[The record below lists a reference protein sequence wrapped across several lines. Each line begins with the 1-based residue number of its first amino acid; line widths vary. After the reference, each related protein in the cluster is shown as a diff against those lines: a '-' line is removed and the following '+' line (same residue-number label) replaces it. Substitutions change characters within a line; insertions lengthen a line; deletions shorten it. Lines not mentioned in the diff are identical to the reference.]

1 MSKCKFEDAFCS
13 KSGRIID
20 IAEASDLYASNPAEY
35 KKISNNLYCPECKK
49 AKLSFVNGSTKYF
62 RTFKGSL
69 HNENCSLSQELMS
82 VKQTA
87 DFIANTENRAAI
99 LRQIASAMAVLFND
113 NSKRII
119 KKTNVTELDETQTIT
134 GFSTNYKKRKR
145 IARKRIDLPFSDED
159 FNAPKIFYGK
169 VCALWEKTNTKYKLL
184 MYSLKTNKLVCKIFV
199 TEKVYQYIPD
209 KYKFEKSI
217 ECAISFLATFQKR
230 EEAYHITNL
239 EHSDFLKINFIYI
252 TDF

>member
-20 IAEASDLYASNPAEY
+20 IAEVSDLYASNPAEY
-35 KKISNNLYCPECKK
+35 KKISDNLYCPECKK

-69 HNENCSLSQELMS
+69 HNENCSLIQDLMN
-82 VKQTA
+82 VKQTT
-87 DFIANTENRAAI
+87 DFIRNTENRDAI
-99 LRQIASAMAVLFND
+99 LRQITSALTMLFND
-113 NSKRII
+113 NSKKAI

-134 GFSTNYKKRKR
+134 GVSTNYKKRKR

-169 VCALWEKTNTKYKLL
+169 VCALWEKENNKYKLL
-184 MYSLKTNKLVCKIFV
+184 LYSLKTKRLLCKIFV
-199 TEKVYQYIPD
+199 TEKVYQYIPE
-209 KYKFEKSI
+209 KYKLEKSFK
-217 ECAISFLATFQKR
+217 CGISFLANFQKR
-230 EEAYHITNL
+230 VETYHITNL
-239 EHSDFLKINFIYI
+239 GHSDYIKIDLIY
-252 TDF
+252 